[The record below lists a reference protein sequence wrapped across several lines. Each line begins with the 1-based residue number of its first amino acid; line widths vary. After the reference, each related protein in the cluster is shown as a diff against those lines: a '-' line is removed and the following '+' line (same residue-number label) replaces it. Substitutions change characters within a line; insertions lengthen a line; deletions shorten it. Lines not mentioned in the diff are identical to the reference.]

1 MNKKEIN
8 NYYNDIYINL
18 PCSHRIKKVF
28 MKSFKSRVNEFI
40 EDNPN
45 VTISDLKDNFGETKE
60 IIDSFEGQIDYYKK
74 LAKKRLIV
82 IIAIIIIAAI
92 VIGVLIYTIFELI
105 RNLGGDIV
113 IKTY

>member
-60 IIDSFEGQIDYYKK
+60 IIDGQIDYYKK

-82 IIAIIIIAAI
+82 IITIIIISAI
-92 VIGVLIYTIFELI
+92 IIGVLIYTIIYLI
-105 RNLGGDIV
+105 KTLGGDII

>member
-1 MNKKEIN
+1 
-8 NYYNDIYINL
+8 
-18 PCSHRIKKVF
+18 

-45 VTISDLKDNFGETKE
+45 VTISALKNNFGETKD

-82 IIAIIIIAAI
+82 IITIIIISAIII
-92 VIGVLIYTIFELI
+92 GLLIYTIIYLI
-105 RNLGGDIV
+105 KTLGGDIV